1 MTSLLDS
8 KEHDAAGVA
17 IAATL
22 PKKKSASEYDRLLL
36 PEIKL
41 KTGNAAANVKQL
53 EKRFN
58 YLWLAAHTILPTSAL
73 LAHEMMSSM
82 TEMARNNGVELPA
95 AVLDFICECCGA
107 LLVPS
112 LSADVRVQPQTHK
125 STANRKL
132 TRLRRKLQAQ
142 HGTAGA
148 PQILRNVLR
157 VCCRRC
163 EHVNLRAGVSEIV
176 KPKSKKRP
184 VEGQT
189 EVDVAPGTKRAKTE
203 PSPVSLILQDA
214 AVSSSGSLTTAQPG
228 NAGLEKPR
236 SMFAPPPSPPRKL
249 LDGPK
254 KKKKKKTTDAAVVA
268 VKSNLSSFLQSLR
281 PSTTK
286 K

>member
-1 MTSLLDS
+1 MTSLPAS
-8 KEHDAAGVA
+8 TEHGANAAAV
-17 IAATL
+17 TL
-22 PKKKSASEYDRLLL
+22 SKKKKASTSGYDCLLL

-41 KTGNAAANVKQL
+41 KTSNAAASLKQL
-53 EKRFN
+53 EKRFG
-58 YLWLAAHTILPTSAL
+58 YLWQAAHTILPTSAL
-73 LAHEMMSSM
+73 LAHQMISSM

-112 LSADVRVQPQTHK
+112 LSADVRVQAQTHK
-125 STANRKL
+125 SAANRKL
-132 TRLRRKLQAQ
+132 TKLRRKLQAQ

-148 PQILRNVLR
+148 PQILRNILR
-157 VCCRRC
+157 MCCRRC
-163 EHVNLRAGVSEIV
+163 EHVNIRAGVSEIV

-184 VEGQT
+184 IEGQT
-189 EVDVAPGTKRAKTE
+189 EAPDTKRAKTE

-214 AVSSSGSLTTAQPG
+214 AVSTTQPG
-228 NAGLEKPR
+228 NTELEKPR

-254 KKKKKKTTDAAVVA
+254 KKKKKKTADTAVVA

-281 PSTTK
+281 PSTAK